1 MSEESAYESW
11 SSVRRRT
18 RLFRTVLR
26 HQLRKRPTTVL
37 VAECDD
43 GRWACSNLH
52 VGSTTGVMKLTLG
65 MATAK
70 TVKRLYEVDVSRT
83 VMRFTSVFET
93 EKEGAIVDGDIT
105 VVWYV
110 SDPVGLIKR
119 PKFDH
124 LDAIRNAVEDRLRP
138 MIRKA
143 ALDEIE
149 GMADKAD
156 TVLTP
161 MIPLR
166 EGPIS
171 WGDASTLFRL
181 TGAGALHRHSLEEI
195 RRARIVDREQRAMD
209 RERINF
215 YTEVIDSGQVSL
227 LAMLLSN
234 DKEKVQEV
242 LNYIHRHDIPIGRI
256 LVDPKD
262 PFRNAVG
269 RLMSEA
275 DEFDLHEMRVAW
287 LNSLTSPSR
296 ESELTRLRKSLDE
309 TLAQEHNG
317 VKRL

>member
-1 MSEESAYESW
+1 MPADSAYESW
-11 SSVRRRT
+11 SSVRRHT
-18 RLFRTVLR
+18 RLFRTVFR
-26 HQLRKRPTTVL
+26 HQLKRRPTTVL

-43 GRWACSNLH
+43 GMWACSNLH
-52 VGSTTGVMKLTLG
+52 VGSTTGVIKLTLG
-65 MATAK
+65 MARAK
-70 TVKRLYEVDVSRT
+70 TIKRLYEVDISRT
-83 VMRFTSVFET
+83 TMRFTSVFET

-105 VVWYV
+105 VAWHV
-110 SDPVGLIKR
+110 SDPVGLIKQ

-124 LDAIRNAVEDRLRP
+124 LDAIRNAAEDRLRP
-138 MIRKA
+138 MVRKA
-143 ALDEIE
+143 GLDEIE
-149 GMADKAD
+149 GIADKAD
-156 TVLTP
+156 TALAH

-181 TGAGALHRHSLEEI
+181 TGEGALHRHSLEEI

-275 DEFDLHEMRVAW
+275 DDFDLHEMRVAW
-287 LNSLTSPSR
+287 LNSITSPDRGSSLNLLR
-296 ESELTRLRKSLDE
+296 ESLEE
-309 TLAQEHNG
+309 TLAESPNG
-317 VKRL
+317 SKST

>member
-1 MSEESAYESW
+1 MSDESAYESW
-11 SSVRRRT
+11 GSVRRHT
-18 RLFRTVLR
+18 RLFRTVLG
-26 HQLRKRPTTVL
+26 HQLKRRPSTVL

-43 GRWACSNLH
+43 GMWATSNLH
-52 VGSTTGVMKLTLG
+52 VGSTTGVIKLTLG

-70 TVKRLYEVDVSRT
+70 TIKRLYEVDVT
-83 VMRFTSVFET
+83 HTTMRFTSVFET
-93 EKEGAIVDGDIT
+93 EKEGAIVDGDVT
-105 VVWYV
+105 VAWQV
-110 SDPVGLIKR
+110 SDPVGLIKQ

-124 LDAIRNAVEDRLRP
+124 LDAIRNAAEDRLRP
-138 MIRKA
+138 LVRKA

-149 GMADKAD
+149 GMAAKAD
-156 TVLTP
+156 EALRP

-181 TGAGALHRHSLEEI
+181 TGEGALHRHSLEEI
-195 RRARIVDREQRAMD
+195 RRARIVDREQREMD

-234 DKEKVQEV
+234 DKQKVREV
-242 LNYIHRHDIPIGRI
+242 LDYIHLHDIPIGRI
-256 LVDPKD
+256 LVDPQD

-275 DEFDLHEMRVAW
+275 DDFDLHEMRVAW
-287 LNSLTSPSR
+287 LNNLTVRSR
-296 ESELTRLRKSLDE
+296 ESELDRLRESLDQ
-309 TLAQEHNG
+309 TLSDDHSGA
-317 VKRL
+317 KRP